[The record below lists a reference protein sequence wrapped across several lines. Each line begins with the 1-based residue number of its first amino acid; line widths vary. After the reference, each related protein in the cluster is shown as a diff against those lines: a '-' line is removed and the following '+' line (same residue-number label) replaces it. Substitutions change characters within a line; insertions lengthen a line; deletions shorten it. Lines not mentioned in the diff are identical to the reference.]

1 MRSRSLLALVTVLM
15 LSCVGF
21 LTKLYCQDEEIPPV
35 PREPYLLT
43 PDVKYSPA
51 VKVYNFSDNRHGEI
65 DGVNYV
71 NFDLVI
77 PKDGKY
83 EVSTFSAFFVSGDLT
98 DTFIKNYGVNE
109 YTGDPVGEDDDSG
122 EDNFSRIEFEASK
135 GERYY
140 FRVSPND
147 ASQNNRSFGI
157 CYECREIKEPKK
169 FLIGMY
175 THDFDNPQAIAD
187 IANGDCT
194 ISEFEEFNNILIGN
208 DDIYLQKLS
217 DYNFNCIIPHHQL
230 KKPYFQE
237 VLPTSTARPDRSFL
251 DRALAHGLDVII
263 AAPGIDIGAG
273 TNTLVYNSATG
284 IETIKYFDGHPAIS
298 FYHVYDE
305 PHYHPINDPDLFRD
319 ISTVGDDIKN
329 ANSFKNKY
337 VSIYPI
343 WAKKSQFYTGDD
355 GPAVY
360 FTAQEFIDEWLGKYI
375 SVCKPAQ
382 LTFGYYLFPDG
393 SPDGIL
399 NDKIKTE
406 FIYNY
411 QIISRVASDKN
422 IDFIA
427 TLTPWKKIQISP
439 LCLETNSIKEYNYLV
454 NTALLHGVKGII
466 YWARELNSGTYD
478 PELLQNSW
486 DLRTDEATKIELGN
500 LHGKLLSRQEIL
512 LDLKYKNS
520 FHVTEQST
528 IWPSFNDVL
537 LPECVWSKFEI
548 NSTALKYFNVNT
560 PFSHTEGTPI
570 ENLAISFL
578 TDSDN
583 NDYFW
588 IFNKN
593 YLGDYI
599 DFKINFSN
607 LVNLTD
613 VFSGENS
620 DCVYKDVRLNACEAK
635 LFKINRSFEING
647 IVRVPT
653 GYSILMKSGEL
664 LRFIDGSE
672 LIVEDG
678 GNFILEE
685 GSNIQING
693 SAKIQGNAQIFSGAN
708 VSISDKSSLNLQLSQ
723 LAIHSGTSIEIGK
736 SAKLII
742 ANGTN
747 FIAEQGSG
755 FIADESSEIV
765 VSTKGYFTAVGTP
778 FTYIGDTGKWL
789 GINCTGGSTIDLNNV
804 NINEAET
811 GVKGIYNYKFNVRN
825 SVFTGCDN
833 GISVTEIVPNVN
845 YNITGNTLTGT
856 KNGTGISI
864 TSSNGVFENNDISF
878 FLYGTRLTMCSPFLK
893 RNKIWGNKVFGI
905 LVSGQN
911 AIPQLINTDTNQL
924 LFLNNEIISNGN
936 TNWNPSSIFLSAQIG
951 IIPYSS
957 IYMHNGKNH
966 IYSGI
971 FNSTPVIPC
980 ISVANMISS
989 ANQNIVIDAENNY
1002 WGSSTVN
1009 DDFFFEEHF
1018 QYSIDYIPYYISPDG
1033 AIDPD
1038 NPASQ
1043 STTVENT
1050 LISNAIRLESL
1061 ENNTPAIKL
1070 YEHIIKKYVDSP
1082 EYYIAMARLPYLY
1095 AKEELDNT
1103 QLISLYDEAL
1113 QSVETNNKKFFK
1125 GMKVATHIKGK
1136 RYDDAITIAEEM
1148 KTEAE
1153 FEEEVILADINIAI
1167 ANLLKNMESK
1177 GRSESDYTSELMN
1190 LLNKL
1195 NGTQENG
1202 TPEDVADAIALPS
1215 EVSLYQNYPNPFNPV
1230 TQIKFDLTGTS
1241 NVRLSVFNVSGQ
1253 LVSELTNKTMNAGSH
1268 TFEFDG
1274 SRLNSGVYYYT
1285 LEVNGKSYT
1294 QKMILMK

>member
-1 MRSRSLLALVTVLM
+1 MKRNVLFTFVIALILN
-15 LSCVGF
+15 SICWNSEI
-21 LTKLYCQDEEIPPV
+21 YCQTDTV
-35 PREPYLLT
+35 PREPYTLT
-43 PDVKYSPA
+43 PDVRFSPA
-51 VKVYNFSDNRHGEI
+51 VRIYNFTDYYGVE
-65 DGVNYV
+65 DGKYYL
-71 NFDLVI
+71 NFDLTI
-77 PKDGKY
+77 PKDGIY
-83 EVSTFSAFFVSGDLT
+83 EVSTFSAITDYDDTDTVLRNYGTIGYSGDYSS
-98 DTFIKNYGVNE
+98 DDNS
-109 YTGDPVGEDDDSG
+109 GD
-122 EDNFSRIEFEASK
+122 DNFSKITFNGRK
-135 GERYY
+135 GEIYY
-140 FRVSPND
+140 FRVLPIDPRQND
-147 ASQNNRSFGI
+147 RSLGI
-157 CYECREIKEPKK
+157 CYECKKITEPKK

-175 THDFDNPQAIAD
+175 TLDFDNPLHILD
-187 IANGDCT
+187 IEDGHCT
-194 ISEFEEFNNILIGN
+194 VEEFEEFNNISIGN
-208 DDIYLQKLS
+208 DDKYLEKIAN
-217 DYNFNCIIPHHQL
+217 YNFNCVIPWHQL
-230 KKPYFQE
+230 QKPYLQTIDPSSF
-237 VLPTSTARPDRSFL
+237 VRPDRKFL
-251 DRALAHGLDVII
+251 DRALFYDLDVILT
-263 AAPGIDIGAG
+263 APGIDLGHQSQVV
-273 TNTLVYNSATG
+273 NYNPSVG
-284 IETIKYFDGHPAIS
+284 YETIKYFDGHPAIIS
-298 FYHVYDE
+298 YQVMDE
-305 PHYHPINDPDLFRD
+305 PIFHPIDNRNHIDNIKLSRTD
-319 ISTVGDDIKN
+319 IDTYSTKSAFIPTMGLWAPKTHHYYYVWGDENNVFDETEFLENWLEPFIRECN
-329 ANSFKNKY
+329 PSFL
-337 VSIYPI
+337 S
-343 WAKKSQFYTGDD
+343 ST
-355 GPAVY
+355 
-360 FTAQEFIDEWLGKYI
+360 
-375 SVCKPAQ
+375 
-382 LTFGYYLFPDG
+382 YYLWPG
-393 SPDGIL
+393 SETSLKKKIRYIYHNQIMAKSSTKYGI
-399 NDKIKTE
+399 DYVPVI
-406 FIYNY
+406 
-411 QIISRVASDKN
+411 
-422 IDFIA
+422 
-427 TLTPWKKIQISP
+427 TPWKSFSVP
-439 LCLETNSIKEYNYLV
+439 LTTISIKDYNYFSYMS
-454 NTALLHGVKGII
+454 LLHGAKGIF
-466 YWARELNSGTYD
+466 YWAREISSGVLSEPNYLNK
-478 PELLQNSW
+478 NSW
-486 DLRTDEATKIELGN
+486 DLRTDESTRVELSLLN
-500 LHGKLLSRQEIL
+500 SKLLERQDVL
-512 LDLKYKNS
+512 LDLTYRNS
-520 FHVTEQST
+520 YHMSSQST
-528 IWPSFNDVL
+528 IWPIYDDDL
-537 LPECVWSKFEI
+537 LPECYWTEFPKDL
-548 NSTALKYFNVNT
+548 TAQNYFNVDT
-560 PFSHTEGTPI
+560 PFLYTSGSPI

-578 TDSDN
+578 TDSNN

-593 YLGDYI
+593 YSGDYI

-620 DCVYKDVRLNACEAK
+620 DCVYIDVRLNACEAK

-653 GYSILMKSGEL
+653 GYSILMKSGEM

-685 GSNIQING
+685 GANIQING
-693 SAKIQGNAQIFSGAN
+693 SAKIQGKAQIFSGAN

-723 LAIHSGTSIEIGK
+723 LTIHSNTDIEIGK

-755 FIADESSEIV
+755 FIVDESSEIV

-778 FTYIGDTGKWL
+778 FTYTGDTGKWL
-789 GINCTGGSTIDLNNV
+789 GLNCTGGSSIDLNNV
-804 NINEAET
+804 DINEAET

-825 SVFTGCDN
+825 SFFTGCDN
-833 GISVTEIVPNVN
+833 GISVAELVPNVN
-845 YNITGNTLTGT
+845 YNITGNNLTGT

-878 FLYGTRLTMCSPFLK
+878 FLYGARLTMCSPVLK

-966 IYSGI
+966 IYSGV
-971 FNSTPVIPC
+971 FNSTPIIPC

-1009 DDFFFEEHF
+1009 DDFFFDEHF

-1082 EYYIAMARLPYLY
+1082 EYYIAMAKLPYLY

-1103 QLISLYDEAL
+1103 QLITLYNEAL
-1113 QSVETNNKKFFK
+1113 QSVETSNKKFFK

-1177 GRSESDYTSELMN
+1177 GRSESDYTSDLMN

-1202 TPEDVADAIALPS
+1202 TPEEVADAIALPS
-1215 EVSLYQNYPNPFNPV
+1215 GVSLYQNYPNPFNPI
-1230 TQIKFDLTGTS
+1230 TQIRFDLAKTS
-1241 NVRLSVFNVSGQ
+1241 DVKLKVYNIGGQ
-1253 LVSELTNKTMNAGSH
+1253 VVAELADGVMNSGSH
-1268 TFEFDG
+1268 TVDFDG

>member
-1 MRSRSLLALVTVLM
+1 MFKRCKRSFLVVIMFFCVTLTSLLV
-15 LSCVGF
+15 SQENPF
-21 LTKLYCQDEEIPPV
+21 RI
-35 PREPYLLT
+35 T
-43 PDVKYSPA
+43 PDIRFSPNVKI
-51 VKVYNFSDNRHGEI
+51 YNFDYPFHGVE
-65 DGVNYV
+65 DGKFYLD
-71 NFDLVI
+71 FELTI
-77 PKDGKY
+77 PKDGSY
-83 EVSTFSAFFVSGDLT
+83 RVTTFSATSGTDDT
-98 DTFIKNYGVNE
+98 DTVLRNYGIDG
-109 YTGDPVGEDDDSG
+109 YSGEPDEENDNYNDDDL
-122 EDNFSRIEFEASK
+122 FSKIEISLEGCLK
-135 GERYY
+135 GEKYF
-140 FRVSPND
+140 FRVLPND
-147 ASQNNRSFGI
+147 ASQNFRSFGI
-157 CYECREIKEPKK
+157 CYECTEIKEPKK

-175 THDFDNPQAIAD
+175 TYDYDNSTNSYAEPWYND
-187 IANGDCT
+187 L
-194 ISEFEEFNNILIGN
+194 LIGH
-208 DDIYLQKLS
+208 DDNYLSQIEM
-217 DYNFNCIIPHHQL
+217 YNFNTIVPIHQL
-230 KKPYFQE
+230 RFPDYQLVDATNK
-237 VLPTSTARPDRSFL
+237 PDRSFL
-251 DRALAHGLDVII
+251 DRALNHGLDVILSS
-263 AAPGIDIGAG
+263 PVIDRVGMHEPWCTEIPYDSLNA
-273 TNTLVYNSATG
+273 
-284 IETIKYFDGHPAIS
+284 IEEMKYWNGHPAVIA
-298 FYHVYDE
+298 YNVADE
-305 PHYHPINDPDLFRD
+305 PEWEEGVYTGELDLIEKINNNLKSNSNKGRFVNLLPLWVPEWRYHHTYPKTGESWADPPYECDEFYTDWLDSYIEKCSPSYLISDYYVWADGPFHTPTSINESGIVNFYYHNQCFAKASELNNLDYLAIVCTWKRCKPNIYAFE
-319 ISTVGDDIKN
+319 TKN
-329 ANSFKNKY
+329 AKQYDYENY
-337 VSIYPI
+337 VPLFHG
-343 WAKKSQFYTGDD
+343 AK
-355 GPAVY
+355 
-360 FTAQEFIDEWLGKYI
+360 
-375 SVCKPAQ
+375 
-382 LTFGYYLFPDG
+382 
-393 SPDGIL
+393 GIL
-399 NDKIKTE
+399 YWERELGTIGLSAWDVLDTSIKQHIGA
-406 FIYNY
+406 FH
-411 QIISRVASDKN
+411 
-422 IDFIA
+422 
-427 TLTPWKKIQISP
+427 KKILDHQDVI
-439 LCLETNSIKEYNYLV
+439 
-454 NTALLHGVKGII
+454 
-466 YWARELNSGTYD
+466 
-478 PELLQNSW
+478 
-486 DLRTDEATKIELGN
+486 
-500 LHGKLLSRQEIL
+500 
-512 LDLKYKNS
+512 LDLKYMASYHQSLK
-520 FHVTEQST
+520 ST
-528 IWPSFNDVL
+528 IYVDPVNPSNIYYDRIL
-537 LPECVWSKFEI
+537 DECDWLDFKA
-548 NSTALKYFNVNT
+548 NSTAQQYFN
-560 PFSHTEGTPI
+560 I
-570 ENLAISFL
+570 ENTFGWKSGSPTDQIAISFMK
-578 TDSDN
+578 DSKG

-588 IFNKN
+588 LLNKN
-593 YLGDYI
+593 YFDNGI

-620 DCVYKDVRLNACEAK
+620 DCVYKDVHLNACEAK

-653 GYSILMKSGEL
+653 GYSILMKNGEL
-664 LRFIDGSE
+664 LRFVDGSE

-685 GSNIQING
+685 GANIQIKG
-693 SAKIQGNAQIFSGAN
+693 SAKIQGNAQINSGA
-708 VSISDKSSLNLQLSQ
+708 SISILDKSSLNLQLSQ
-723 LAIHSGTSIEIGK
+723 LTIHSNTDIEIGK

-755 FIADESSEIV
+755 FIVDESSEIV
-765 VSTKGYFTAVGTP
+765 VSTKGYFTATGTP
-778 FTYIGDTGKWL
+778 FTYIADTGKWL
-789 GINCTGGSTIDLNNV
+789 GINCIGGSTIDLNDV
-804 NINEAET
+804 NISEAET

-833 GISVTEIVPNVN
+833 GISVAELVPNVN
-845 YNITGNTLTGT
+845 YNITGNILTGT

-878 FLYGTRLTMCSPFLK
+878 FLYGARLTMCSPVLK

-924 LFLNNEIISNGN
+924 LFLNNEIVSNGN
-936 TNWNPSSIFLSAQIG
+936 TYWNPSPLFLSAQIG

-966 IYSGI
+966 IYSGV
-971 FNSTPVIPC
+971 FNSTPIIPC

-1018 QYSIDYIPYYISPDG
+1018 QYSIDYTPYYISPDG

-1043 STTVENT
+1043 STNVENT

-1103 QLISLYDEAL
+1103 QLITLYDEAL
-1113 QSVETNNKKFFK
+1113 QSVETSNKKFFK

-1177 GRSESDYTSELMN
+1177 GRSESDYTSNLMN

-1202 TPEDVADAIALPS
+1202 TPEEVADKIALPS

-1230 TQIKFDLTGTS
+1230 TQIRFDLAKTS
-1241 NVRLSVFNVSGQ
+1241 DVKLKVYNIGGQVVAELADGVMNVGNHAVD
-1253 LVSELTNKTMNAGSH
+1253 
-1268 TFEFDG
+1268 FDG

-1294 QKMILMK
+1294 HKMILMK